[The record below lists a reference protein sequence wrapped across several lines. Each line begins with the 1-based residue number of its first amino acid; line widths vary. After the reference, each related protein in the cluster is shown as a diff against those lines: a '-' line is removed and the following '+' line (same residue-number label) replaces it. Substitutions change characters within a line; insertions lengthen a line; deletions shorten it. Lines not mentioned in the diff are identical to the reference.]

1 VKVPFNYLPQQFGDV
16 QPYLEEWERLAA
28 SGEFTLG
35 PYVEAF
41 EAKFANYVGAR
52 YCISTNNGTDA
63 LILALKA
70 AGIGLGDEVITVT
83 NTFYATAGAIV
94 AVGARPVLV
103 DCDQRF
109 QMDAEKIS
117 AAVTRKT
124 RAVLPVHWAGAS
136 PDMNHI
142 LDVAEAHGLAV
153 IEDACPAVGA
163 YVDGKHVGTLGK
175 LGAFSMH
182 PLKPLNVMGDGGMTV
197 TDDDA
202 LARWMRKYRNHGMA
216 DRDHID
222 FWGVNIRLQPF
233 QAIVGSRVL
242 DTVANLVKLRNR
254 NARQLDEGLRRMPE
268 FVTVAERLAGNVEAQ
283 QLYMACFKRR
293 DELLRFLIGRG
304 IEAKVHYPVPL
315 HLQKAAL
322 DLGYKR
328 GSFPVAEYQA
338 DHLIT
343 LPAHQ
348 FITFEQIDYMLETIR
363 EFYKGKASFEN
374 TKEAIYADQL

>member
-1 VKVPFNYLPQQFGDV
+1 VKVPFNYLPQQFRDV
-16 QPYLEEWERLAA
+16 QPYIEEWSALAA

-52 YCISTNNGTDA
+52 HCISTNNGTDA

-70 AGIGLGDEVITVT
+70 AGIGPGDEVITVT

-94 AVGARPVLV
+94 AAGARPVLV

-117 AAVTRKT
+117 AAVTKKT

-136 PDMNHI
+136 PDMNRI
-142 LDVAEAHGLAV
+142 LDVAEAYNLAV

-163 YVDGKHVGTLGK
+163 SVDGKHAGTLGK

-202 LARWMRKYRNHGMA
+202 LGEWMRKYRNHGMA

-222 FWGVNIRLQPF
+222 FWGVNMRLQPF

-242 DTVANLVKLRNR
+242 DTVADLVQVRNQ
-254 NARQLDEGLRRMPE
+254 NARRLDEGLRELSE
-268 FVTVAERLAGNVEAQ
+268 FVTVAERLAGNIEAQ
-283 QLYMACFKRR
+283 QLYMACFERR
-293 DELLRFLIGRG
+293 DQLLRFLIGRG

-315 HLQKAAL
+315 HLQKAAVGM
-322 DLGYKR
+322 GYKR
-328 GSFPVAEYQA
+328 GDFPVAEYQA

-348 FITFEQIDYMLETIR
+348 FITAEQIDYTLETIR
-363 EFYKGKASFEN
+363 EFYLGKAEFAN
-374 TKEAIYADQL
+374 TTKETITVNG